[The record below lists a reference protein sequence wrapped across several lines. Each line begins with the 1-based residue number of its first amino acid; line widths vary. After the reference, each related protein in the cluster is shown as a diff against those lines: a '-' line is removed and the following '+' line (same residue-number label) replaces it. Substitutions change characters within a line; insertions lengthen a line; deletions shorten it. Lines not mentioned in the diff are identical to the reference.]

1 MTRRLALPALF
12 GLVAILVGGCG
23 YSMRPTLPSGIKTLQ
38 VPVLENKT
46 SEPGIEDFLTQA
58 LIQAIVNSGAAKIAK
73 SADTADG
80 RLEGK
85 IVGYA
90 LTSLSF
96 DRTAN
101 VTAYRL
107 TVALALTLRDLRKNE
122 VLWKQDR
129 IEDRAD
135 FQVAGQVTT
144 NLVRET
150 DALQRAAVDVSRA
163 IVSFAFE
170 GF

>member
-1 MTRRLALPALF
+1 VTGQVRLAAVVT
-12 GLVAILVGGCG
+12 LVAVLAGGCG
-23 YSMRPTLPSGIKTLQ
+23 YSLRPTLPSGIKTLQ

-58 LIQAIVNSGAAKIAK
+58 LIQAIVNSGAAKIARSAE
-73 SADTADG
+73 SADA
-80 RLEGK
+80 RLEGQ

-101 VTAYRL
+101 ATAYRL

-122 VLWKQDR
+122 VVWKQDR

-170 GF
+170 RF